1 MAFHL
6 EMYTSSIVS
15 TSNTSQI
22 QVTSLANGVVPT
34 LNNGFQV
41 PGQSAQGG
49 GPLSKLG
56 LVAGVSTH
64 MTAIKAQA
72 PSMLPFP
79 YPNFSPVN
87 RGSAL
92 ESPARVFDMMANPI
106 QLNPTE
112 ELDIF
117 AAAGNNTETAYVA
130 VLFTDGTIST
140 RPAGRLFTAHA
151 TASTTLT
158 GGKFTQVTPTFDTAL
173 PAARGGPQMYAL
185 VGMRVFS
192 ATALFFQ
199 VLPATEPL
207 WRPGGVA
214 VQAYDQL
221 DPPGQRAWGWYS
233 GGYTPWGI
241 WMQFQ
246 QNVPPTINIFA
257 TAGDTSEEFWFD
269 LVAIGAP

>member
-15 TSNTSQI
+15 TSATSFK
-22 QVTSLANGVVPT
+22 QVTSKANGVVPT

-41 PGQSAQGG
+41 PGQSSQGG

-56 LVAGVSTH
+56 FIAGVSTH
-64 MTAIKAQA
+64 LTGIQIQA

-79 YPNFSPVN
+79 WPVMAPVN
-87 RGSAL
+87 RGSAF
-92 ESPARVFDMMANPI
+92 ESPVRCHDLMANPI

-112 ELDIF
+112 ELDAF

-130 VLFTDGTIST
+130 VLFTDGNIMA
-140 RPAGRLFTAHA
+140 RPAGRLFTVHA

-158 GGKFTQVTPTFDTAL
+158 GGAWTQVTPSFDQAL
-173 PAARGGPQMYAL
+173 PASRGGPQMYAL
-185 VGMRVFS
+185 VGVRAYS

-199 VLPATEPL
+199 VMPATEPL

-221 DPPGQRAWGWYS
+221 DPPGQRAYGWYS
-233 GGYTPWGI
+233 GGYSPWGI

-246 QNVPPTINIFA
+246 QNVPPTFNMFA
-257 TAGDTSEEFWFD
+257 TAGDTAEEFWLD
-269 LVAIGAP
+269 LIAIGAP